1 MVLKTIEHLKTEDR
15 VIERIANEL
24 NIPVALLN
32 PYTDFIDDLYLD
44 NIDRDL
50 LIARLERDFR
60 VIFSVEE
67 VEKIQTIRDAAQIIQ
82 LHAAA

>member
-32 PYTDFIDDLYLD
+32 PYTDLIDDLYLD

>member
-50 LIARLERDFR
+50 LIAKLERDFR

>member
-1 MVLKTIEHLKTEDR
+1 VVLKTIEHLKTEDR

-32 PYTDFIDDLYLD
+32 PYTDLIDDLYLD